1 MNRVA
6 LALVPGA
13 GFVMKDTDFINISA
27 LTMDH
32 MARGISLEANW
43 DEGEGG
49 FQLCWQPIWGSRVH
63 SQSRRDC
70 MACPLPIDTGAHAT
84 EAKAREWGLGLL
96 GRTLRAQ
103 SESGTTSLHWGRGV
117 SSAEFLAVLG
127 GRANPSY

>member
-27 LTMDH
+27 LTMGH
-32 MARGISLEANW
+32 MAWGISLEANW

-84 EAKAREWGLGLL
+84 EAKAREWGPGLL

-103 SESGTTSLHWGRGV
+103 SESGTTSLHLGGV
-117 SSAEFLAVLG
+117 SSAEFLAVSG

>member
-1 MNRVA
+1 MNRVT

-63 SQSRRDC
+63 SQSRQDC

-84 EAKAREWGLGLL
+84 EAKARQWGSGLL

-103 SESGTTSLHWGRGV
+103 SESGTTSLHWGGRV
-117 SSAEFLAVLG
+117 SSAEFLAVSG